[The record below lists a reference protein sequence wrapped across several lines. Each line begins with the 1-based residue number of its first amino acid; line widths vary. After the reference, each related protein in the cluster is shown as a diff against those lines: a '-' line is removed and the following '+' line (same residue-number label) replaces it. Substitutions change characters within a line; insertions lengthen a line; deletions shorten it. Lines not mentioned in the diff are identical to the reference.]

1 MSGRKHLY
9 HEHTVP
15 ESSMPTLLL
24 DKGLRK
30 QTGLLAAGH
39 SQVIEDPMAKG
50 IVPFMKIGGTKIFP
64 SSIEEKIVFF

>member
-15 ESSMPTLLL
+15 ESSVPTLLL

-30 QTGLLAAGH
+30 ETVLLAAGQ
-39 SQVIEDPMAKG
+39 SQVVEDPMAKG